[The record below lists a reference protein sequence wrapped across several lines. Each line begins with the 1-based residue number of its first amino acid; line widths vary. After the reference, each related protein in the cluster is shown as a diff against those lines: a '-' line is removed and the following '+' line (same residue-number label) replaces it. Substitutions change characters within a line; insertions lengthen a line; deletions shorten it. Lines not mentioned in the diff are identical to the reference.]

1 LLFPSFDKQTTWII
15 GGVALGLALT
25 AVIVLIIGLSQTSTI
40 SDLMAT
46 PTATKTPTPQPTATF
61 TPSPTSTATRT
72 PTSTPT
78 PTHTPRPT
86 ATATSTAT
94 GTATF
99 TPEPPTATF
108 TPPATE
114 TPAITETPTP
124 VDAVILPELP
134 LTDTLTLTD
143 TTNLTQTGLITI
155 PLASPTPAATSV
167 PRTLPVPGDL
177 PNYLE
182 ITDHFWFTRPFT
194 EAYQS
199 WGSFYYPY
207 GTNGRG
213 QYFWHSGIDIQSV
226 HGQPIVAVGDGTV
239 VHAGPDTTPQTKLGP
254 WPDFYGQAVMIEH
267 TQRWENKPVYTLYG
281 HVSKVLVK
289 VGQPIKA
296 GQLIALVGELGVAI
310 GPHLHLEVRVGG
322 KTYNDA
328 RNPDLWVRPDPDYG
342 VIAGRVADYQNYF
355 VPVQLVT
362 LHRANEPGKFWRQT
376 FTYPDNVVKSD
387 DNYGETFTFADV
399 PVGKYLLKTF
409 FDGRQLTVP
418 VTVKAGAT
426 SFVVLQSNQ
435 PPQDQPLPT
444 PVPVVVS
451 PTEPPTLEV
460 GK

>member
-1 LLFPSFDKQTTWII
+1 MLFPSFDKQTRWII
-15 GGVALGLALT
+15 GGVALGLILT
-25 AVIVLIIGLSQTSTI
+25 AVTVLIIGLNQAGAVSA
-40 SDLMAT
+40 LAAT
-46 PTATKTPTPQPTATF
+46 PTATKTSTPQATATL
-61 TPSPTSTATRT
+61 TPSPTHTATRT
-72 PTSTPT
+72 PTSTHT
-78 PTHTPRPT
+78 PTQTPPPTDT
-86 ATATSTAT
+86 ATPTAT
-94 GTATF
+94 GTPTF

-108 TPPATE
+108 TPTLAETLPVTE
-114 TPAITETPTP
+114 TPAPI
-124 VDAVILPELP
+124 DVILPELP
-134 LTDTLTLTD
+134 LTDTLALTG
-143 TTNLTQTGLITI
+143 TIGLTQTEVVVPTGL
-155 PLASPTPAATSV
+155 PTPTPTSV

-213 QYFWHSGIDIQSV
+213 QYFWHSGIDIQSAQ
-226 HGQPIVAVGDGTV
+226 GQPIVAVGDGMV

-281 HVSKVLVK
+281 HVSRVLVK
-289 VGQPIKA
+289 VGQPVKA
-296 GQLIALVGELGVAI
+296 GQPIALVGGLGVAV
-310 GPHLHLEVRVGG
+310 GPHLHLEVRLGD

-328 RNPDLWVRPDPDYG
+328 RNPDLWMRPDPGYG
-342 VIAGRVADYQNYF
+342 VIAGRVVDYQNYF

-362 LHRANEPGKFWRQT
+362 LHRANEPGNFWRQT

-387 DNYGETFTFADV
+387 DNYVETFTFADV
-399 PVGKYLLKTF
+399 PAGKYLLKTF
-409 FDGRQLTVP
+409 FDGRQLTIP
-418 VTVKAGAT
+418 VTVKDGET
-426 SFVVLQSNQ
+426 SFVVLQPNQ

-444 PVPVVVS
+444 PAPIVVS
-451 PTEPPTLEV
+451 PPEQPTPEV